1 MENNRVKVCIIG
13 GGVAGLTAGI
23 YLLKDGFNVELYE
36 KCGVVGG
43 NLTGWQRQGYEIDNC
58 IHWLTGTNPK
68 SPHYKIWKEIG
79 ALNGVAIYYAE
90 AFFTA
95 KYKEQTLSLFKNVE
109 KTYSQMLLISREDE
123 REIKLFITAVKSV
136 VNLLDMAGKNNDKN
150 TSILTKILSLCT
162 LLRYANLSCEDLA
175 NKFKHPL
182 LKMVM
187 GGYIQGEFSSL
198 ALIIA
203 YATFASGNGGI
214 PEGGSIEMANNMR
227 RKFLSL
233 GGKICVNSEVI
244 SAKIVN
250 ERVESIMIKN
260 KGEVNFDYAI
270 FCTDVETT
278 YSKILNLKLP
288 AQVEKVKRNTFSSFH
303 TALLIDGKHLPF
315 SDETLL
321 LVDAPY
327 SKYIGKTLTV
337 RNFPYIKNSVKNG
350 KILIETM
357 FICSLESSRKWIK
370 LRKTN
375 LKKYQKHKQAVA
387 KICIKTIEKEF
398 PSLQGKIE
406 LVDSWTP
413 ASYSRYTGHSD
424 GAYMANIL
432 QKNKLPVKNSQKIK
446 GVKNAIVATQ
456 WNNAP
461 GGLPIAM
468 EQGVIAYKNLKKEQ
482 KLKNLAVQKELK
494 TAIVK

>member
-43 NLTGWQRQGYEIDNC
+43 NLTGWYRQGYEIDNC

-68 SPHYKIWKEIG
+68 SPHYKIWKEVG
-79 ALNGVAIYYAE
+79 ALDGVAIYYAD

-95 KYKEQTLSLFKNVE
+95 KYKEQTLSLFKNIE
-109 KTYSQMLLISREDE
+109 KTYSQMLLVSLEDR
-123 REIKLFITAVKSV
+123 REIKLFISAVKSV

-150 TSILTKILSLCT
+150 TSLLTKITSLCA
-162 LLRYANLSCEDLA
+162 LARYVNLSCEDLA
-175 NKFKHPL
+175 SKFKHPL

-203 YATFASGNGGI
+203 YATFVSGNGGI

-233 GGKICVNSEVI
+233 GGKIYVNSEVI
-244 SAKIVN
+244 GAKIVN
-250 ERVESIMIKN
+250 KKVESIMIKN

-270 FCTDVETT
+270 FCTDIETA

-288 AQVEKVKRNTFSSFH
+288 TQFEKVKNNTFSSFH
-303 TALLIDGKHLPF
+303 TALLIDEKHLPF

-321 LVDAPY
+321 LVDPPY

-375 LKKYQKHKQAVA
+375 LQKYQKHKLAVA
-387 KICIKTIEKEF
+387 KICIKTIEKEYPF
-398 PSLQGKIE
+398 LQGKIE
-406 LVDSWTP
+406 LIDAWTP
-413 ASYSRYTGHSD
+413 ASYSRYTGHSN
-424 GAYMANIL
+424 GAYMANVIP
-432 QKNKLPVKNSQKIK
+432 KNKLPVKNKQNVN
-446 GVKNAIVATQ
+446 GVKNAIVASQ
-456 WNNAP
+456 WNSAP
-461 GGLPIAM
+461 GGLPMAM
-468 EQGVIAYKNLKKEQ
+468 EQGVSAYKNFKKEQ
-482 KLKNLAVQKELK
+482 KLKNLAMQRELK
-494 TAIVK
+494 AVTAK